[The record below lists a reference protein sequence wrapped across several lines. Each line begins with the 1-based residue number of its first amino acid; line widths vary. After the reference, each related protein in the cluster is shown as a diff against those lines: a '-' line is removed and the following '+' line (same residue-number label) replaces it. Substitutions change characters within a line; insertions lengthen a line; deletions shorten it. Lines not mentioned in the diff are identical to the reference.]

1 MKTCFEGLARI
12 KFTEEEDSR
21 EIVAMISAKPELD
34 REVVNFSE
42 SVWAEG
48 QV

>member
-12 KFTEEEDSR
+12 RFTEEEDSR
-21 EIVAMISAKPELD
+21 EIVAMISAKPEDD
-34 REVVNFSE
+34 RECVNFAE
-42 SVWAEG
+42 SVFAEG